1 MSTIRYQCRKMPVSV
16 KAKHKSI
23 HASIHRR
30 FTGGFFFRHHK
41 NQAPCTQPVTRGRLG
56 EGLSPFISHP

>member
-1 MSTIRYQCRKMPVSV
+1 IEKTDATVSTIRYQCRKMPVSV

-30 FTGGFFFRHHK
+30 FTGGFFRRHK
-41 NQAPCTQPVTRGRLG
+41 NQAPCTQL
-56 EGLSPFISHP
+56 

>member
-1 MSTIRYQCRKMPVSV
+1 IEKTDATVSTIRYQCRKMPVSV

-30 FTGGFFFRHHK
+30 FTGGFF
-41 NQAPCTQPVTRGRLG
+41 
-56 EGLSPFISHP
+56 SPS